1 MGKPQNLVK
10 TSEARKKVAVTSM
23 GNAIEW
29 FDFALYAQL
38 ATYISHN
45 FFGDVASQN
54 QLLFTFG
61 TFAIAFLMRPI
72 GSLVFG
78 YIGDKQGRKVVLT
91 ITITIMS
98 ASTLALGLLP
108 TSDQIGIWSPI
119 LL

>member
-1 MGKPQNLVK
+1 MDTSQNLVK
-10 TSEARKKVAVTSM
+10 TSRARKKVVVTSM

-54 QLLFTFG
+54 QLMFTFG

-78 YIGDKQGRKVVLT
+78 YVGDKHGRK
-91 ITITIMS
+91 
-98 ASTLALGLLP
+98 
-108 TSDQIGIWSPI
+108 
-119 LL
+119 